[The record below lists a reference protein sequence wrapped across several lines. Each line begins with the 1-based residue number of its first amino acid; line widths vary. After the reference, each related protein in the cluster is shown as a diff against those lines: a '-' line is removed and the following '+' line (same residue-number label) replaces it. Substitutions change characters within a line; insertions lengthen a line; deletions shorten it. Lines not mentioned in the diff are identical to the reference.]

1 MELPFNHPPKPLL
14 AFKDALLVQ
23 HEDPSRRAQAENE
36 NENENENEKPQ
47 YYSASTDTLC
57 INFPPAFFH
66 PLSSQHP
73 ATNRA
78 EAHSTICP
86 AGALPHSESS
96 CPRSAKPWVFGAS
109 QPIQPIVDPTIPR
122 YFRIE
127 CCAQYCNP
135 TFQKESL

>member
-1 MELPFNHPPKPLL
+1 MERKPRTRNHSITLRLPTLF
-14 AFKDALLVQ
+14 
-23 HEDPSRRAQAENE
+23 
-36 NENENENEKPQ
+36 
-47 YYSASTDTLC
+47 AST
-57 INFPPAFFH
+57 FH
-66 PLSSQHP
+66 QLSSQHP

-96 CPRSAKPWVFGAS
+96 CPRSAKPQVLGAS
-109 QPIQPIVDPTIPR
+109 QRIQPIVGPMIPR

-127 CCAQYCNP
+127 HCAQYCNL